1 MRGLAGVWACV
12 VAASALA
19 GCGDG
24 GGSSSKAG
32 TETAPRTTT
41 VRAAVN
47 PSLKKNLGKAYPGQ
61 LRRAQAY
68 TTCLARRVRRIKLTF
83 REGTALA
90 PPVIIG
96 AIRGTRFGI
105 NLGSSPANA
114 KKLERK
120 LHAAHN
126 NAVYRR
132 GSTVIGFAGSHP
144 TGADIAIL
152 TGCADRIG

>member
-1 MRGLAGVWACV
+1 MNAPAGVCTCIA
-12 VAASALA
+12 VAVAVG

-24 GGSSSKAG
+24 GGSSSKTGAQ
-32 TETAPRTTT
+32 TAPRTTT
-41 VRAAVN
+41 IRPGVN
-47 PSLKKNLGKAYPGQ
+47 RSLKKNLGKANRGQ

-68 TTCLARRVRRIKLTF
+68 TTCLARRVKRIKLAF
-83 REGTALA
+83 REGTAQA
-90 PPVIIG
+90 PPVIMG

-105 NLGSSPANA
+105 NLGSSAANA
-114 KKLERK
+114 KTLERK

-126 NAVYRR
+126 NAVYKR
-132 GSTVIGFAGSHP
+132 GSTVVGFAGSHP